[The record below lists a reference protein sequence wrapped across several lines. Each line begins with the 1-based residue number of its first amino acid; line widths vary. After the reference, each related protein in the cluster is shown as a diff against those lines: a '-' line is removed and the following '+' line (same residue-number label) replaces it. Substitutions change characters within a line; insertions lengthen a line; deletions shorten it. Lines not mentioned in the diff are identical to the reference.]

1 MANVY
6 ERKWLLGNCEKA
18 PSLCDLP
25 DIPINIEFRSLC
37 VETRTHSA
45 IFILNIAVVLEGSKA
60 RSPFQG

>member
-6 ERKWLLGNCEKA
+6 ERKWLLGTEKA

-25 DIPINIEFRSLC
+25 DTPINIAFRSLC

-45 IFILNIAVVLEGSKA
+45 IFILSIAVVFEGSKA
-60 RSPFQG
+60 RSCFQG